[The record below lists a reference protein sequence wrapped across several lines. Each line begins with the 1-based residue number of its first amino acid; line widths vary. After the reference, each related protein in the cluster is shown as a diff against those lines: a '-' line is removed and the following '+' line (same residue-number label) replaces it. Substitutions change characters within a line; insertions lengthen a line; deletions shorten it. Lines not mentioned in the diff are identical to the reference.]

1 MSQLGRAFGLFTVL
15 FLGISEIGFSR
26 NFRWMQEAVPVSGL
40 RKELRPDTL
49 IAKKPSRQAN
59 QDSIL
64 KIQSK
69 VVAKVDSL
77 LSKKSNKII
86 PRVSTIRSMILP
98 GWGQVSNR
106 QYWKLPLVAGAFVSL
121 GLIANFN
128 QERYKKYRGYYYIVS
143 LRPEDP
149 SYKPPTTVSVPYED
163 GQIRDLDVNQLKR
176 LNDGY
181 RRNRDYTYIGMF
193 LAWGLNVVDANVSA
207 HLKTFDVS
215 DDITMRIKPA
225 LDFDPFSKMLY
236 SGVSL
241 SFHFKK

>member
-1 MSQLGRAFGLFTVL
+1 
-15 FLGISEIGFSR
+15 
-26 NFRWMQEAVPVSGL
+26 
-40 RKELRPDTL
+40 
-49 IAKKPSRQAN
+49 
-59 QDSIL
+59 
-64 KIQSK
+64 
-69 VVAKVDSL
+69 
-77 LSKKSNKII
+77 
-86 PRVSTIRSMILP
+86 
-98 GWGQVSNR
+98 
-106 QYWKLPLVAGAFVSL
+106 LPLVAGAFVSL

-215 DDITMRIKPA
+215 DDITLRIKPA